1 MQGGPNVGSAV
12 YDRTSGTKDG
22 PQACGTV
29 LGLLPFTVSLK
40 AIVGKGRLT
49 HCTVS
54 FKSIVSSFKLI
65 AGRTI
70 TAKVKVSE

>member
-29 LGLLPFTVSLK
+29 LGLLPFIFSFK
-40 AIVGKGRLT
+40 FIVG
-49 HCTVS
+49 S
-54 FKSIVSSFKLI
+54 FRFIVGLLHKYCQ
-65 AGRTI
+65 GE
-70 TAKVKVSE
+70 SE